1 MARAASD
8 GRLNMAPLPMEER
21 LFRIE
26 ARQEMEGLV
35 ARYAHGADRRNDPA
49 IMRPLFHA
57 DATWSAEGFATFHGA
72 AAIARG
78 LARIAAEQ
86 VLWSIHYM
94 VAPHVEFMED
104 ARSARCRWY
113 LWELSTMAGD
123 SGPEDRW
130 LGGWYDSLTI
140 YEEEEWK
147 FTSVKLDLRVQG
159 VATPP
164 WAIKKAFAP

>member
-1 MARAASD
+1 
-8 GRLNMAPLPMEER
+8 
-21 LFRIE
+21 
-26 ARQEMEGLV
+26 
-35 ARYAHGADRRNDPA
+35 
-49 IMRPLFHA
+49 
-57 DATWSAEGFATFHGA
+57 
-72 AAIARG
+72 
-78 LARIAAEQ
+78 
-86 VLWSIHYM
+86 
-94 VAPHVEFMED
+94 
-104 ARSARCRWY
+104 
-113 LWELSTMAGD
+113 MAGD